1 MRKIIF
7 HYSVGFA
14 GMDGVDARAYPDD
27 VTTEELDNDAWL
39 GAIDHAESYG
49 YYNRADYENTG
60 EIPEDEDDPEHDC
73 YVESIEGWWE
83 DYNPEE
89 HDGLVPGGGEWKWG

>member
-14 GMDGVDARAYPDD
+14 GMDGTDARAYPDD
-27 VTTEELDNDAWL
+27 VTTEELDNEAWH
-39 GAIDHAESYG
+39 GALAHAESYG
-49 YYNRADYENTG
+49 YYNLHDYPEEENTYG
-60 EIPEDEDDPEHDC
+60 DEDLGDQ
-73 YVESIEGWWE
+73 YVDSIEGWWE

-89 HDGLVPGGGEWKWG
+89 PDGLVPGGGEWKWD